1 MPANPKGT
9 RQNVDAIALIV
20 KGATV
25 VTGAA
30 ALNVAI
36 PNTSYRG
43 NYNYKGDEPNRVRL
57 AATAACYA
65 KLTNQDETLVA
76 AGSGYATGDTLV
88 VVGGTSS
95 VTRTGLVETAQ
106 LISAAINAVGSGYLV
121 GDAITLEG
129 GTYETPAVV
138 EVDTTQLAS
147 VVVDDP
153 GTGYVIGESVTTA
166 GGTSSTP
173 AVVDATHI
181 KVVSATVNAGG
192 TGDLGDGSEVIVE
205 GTTGTGTKFQAAVTI
220 ASNAIASVQR
230 ISLAGDYTADMTSIA
245 AEPVTYVSGASSGST
260 LTGATLAVVM
270 GLLTMSV
277 STAGDYTV
285 ESDDLTQAS
294 TSGSGTG
301 ATFTTALYGVLT
313 NSVTVAGDYSASTAT
328 FTQGST
334 DGSGTGAT
342 FDTGVYGVLTMSEV
356 ASGVYSVEPSNP
368 VSTTSGGSGTGATFN
383 LTWAEDAAA
392 GDILVTPECPITVDA
407 VDFDHVSGIQVSGAG
422 VLQIAPLEN

>member
-9 RQNVDAIALIV
+9 RSNVDAPALIV

-30 ALNVAI
+30 SLNVEV
-36 PNTSYRG
+36 PVTGYLG
-43 NYNYKGDEPNRVRL
+43 NFNYKGDTPNRVRL

-65 KLTNQDETLVA
+65 KLTNQGQEVVA
-76 AGSGYATGDTLV
+76 PGSGYVTGDTLV

-106 LISAAINAVGSGYLV
+106 LLTAAINAVGSGYLV
-121 GDAITLEG
+121 GDTITLAG
-129 GTYETPAVV
+129 GVNETPAVV

-147 VVVDDP
+147 AAVNAP
-153 GTGYVIGESVTTA
+153 GTGYVISEAVTTA
-166 GGTSSTP
+166 GGTSSTA
-173 AVVDATHI
+173 AVVTATHI
-181 KVVSATVNAGG
+181 KAVSATVNAGG

-220 ASNAIASVQR
+220 VSNAIDSVQR

-245 AEPVTYVSGASSGST
+245 AEPVTYVSGAVSGTT

-270 GLLTMSV
+270 GLLTVSV
-277 STAGDYTV
+277 TTPGDYTV
-285 ESDDLTQAS
+285 ESSALTQAS

-301 ATFTTALYGVLT
+301 ATFDTALYGVLT
-313 NSVTVAGDYSASTAT
+313 NSVTVAGDYSTSIAT
-328 FTQGST
+328 FTQAST
-334 DGSGTGAT
+334 DGDGTGAT

-356 ASGVYSVEPSNP
+356 ASGVYSANPSNP
-368 VSTTSGGSGTGATFN
+368 VSTTSGGSGTGATFT
-383 LTWAEDAAA
+383 LTWADDAAA
-392 GDILVTPECPITVDA
+392 GDIMITPECPLIVDA
-407 VDFDHVSGIQVSGAG
+407 VDFDHVSAIQVSGAG
-422 VLQIAPLEN
+422 VLHIGPLEN